1 MNRNQLKQKQF
12 RKITNNS
19 SRLSLILRYLRK
31 KLAAPAQPAA
41 RVLQQPQ
48 QKVPV
53 VMEWAHS
60 VIRRY
65 EAVKNNTP
73 VNHSHL
79 ISKTSILK
87 IFSDSSLIFQD

>member
-1 MNRNQLKQKQF
+1 MNRKQLNQRQF

-19 SRLSLILRYLRK
+19 SPLSLILHYSRR

-41 RVLQQPQ
+41 LVQPQPQ

-53 VMEWAHS
+53 VMEWAHL
-60 VIRRY
+60 VIRPF
-65 EAVKNNTP
+65 EAVKNNIP